1 MNYIFHP
8 EAKKEVLVSIEY
20 YEEKANGLGIDF
32 SIEVY
37 STIQKIIEFPK
48 AWSTL
53 DIDIHRCLLKR
64 FPFGIIYS
72 VYKKQ
77 IYILAV
83 MNLHKEPDYWKNRI

>member
-20 YEEKANGLGIDF
+20 YEEKAHGLGIDF
-32 SIEVY
+32 SIEIY
-37 STIQKIIEFPK
+37 STIQKIIEFPN
-48 AWSTL
+48 AWSIL

-72 VYKKQ
+72 VYKEQ

-83 MNLHKEPDYWKNRI
+83 MNLHKDPDYWKDRI